1 MMPLV
6 LLLLVSYGC
15 LAESQPPN
23 PSIPIRTPPT
33 ILDSDSSCPVQPSSD
48 IIEEELRKTRN
59 IINSNYQLLQPCQC
73 GGPGWTRVL
82 YLNMAD
88 NGTSCPANLKLR
100 EEPVRGCG
108 RKKTWVKTC
117 DSVLIPVTMNYSIV
131 CGRIYAYQRGASYA
145 FYYSVYT
152 SPIVLGVPASIDSP
166 YVDGLSLTHGL
177 LGQRKHVRTF
187 AGAGNEIYNTGPS
200 CPCMN
205 PALTWPYKVPSYVG
219 DSYFCDTGAPT
230 NTVLFDRKKVFMDDP
245 LWDGEGCSG
254 SSTCCSFNSPP
265 WFCQHLKYHTSDDL
279 ELRLCSTY
287 NNYAEDKLISLV
299 EIYVK

>member
-1 MMPLV
+1 MMPLA

-23 PSIPIRTPPT
+23 TSIPIHTPPT
-33 ILDSDSSCPVQPSSD
+33 LLDSDSSCPTQSSSD
-48 IIEEELRKTRN
+48 IIEEELRKTKN
-59 IINSNYQLLQPCQC
+59 IINSNIQLLRPCQC

-88 NGTSCPANLKLR
+88 NETSCPANLKLR

-108 RKKTWVKTC
+108 RKKNGYYTC

-131 CGRIYAYQRGASYA
+131 CGRIHAYQRGRSYA
-145 FYYSVYT
+145 FYYSLT
-152 SPIVLGVPASIDSP
+152 LGVNGGIDSP
-166 YVDGLSLTHGL
+166 YVSGLSLTHGL
-177 LGQRKHVRTF
+177 VGQRKHVWTF
-187 AGAGNEIYNTGPS
+187 AGALDETTRYIGYS

-205 PALTWPYKVPSYVG
+205 SAALYRPFVLPPYIS

-230 NTVLFDRKKVFMDDP
+230 FNGDSNKVFMDDP
-245 LWDGEGCSG
+245 LWDSEGCGG
-254 SSTCCSFNSPP
+254 SSTCCSFNNPP
-265 WFCQHLKYHTSDDL
+265 WFCQHLNYHTSDNL
-279 ELRLCSTY
+279 ELRLCSY
-287 NNYAEDKLISLV
+287 WNSYLEDKFVSLV